1 MNESRYLRAAVEGA
15 TSVGLVTML
24 YDRLAADLHRA
35 AEAVRQHDVEA
46 RCAQIKHALLIVQQL
61 EGSLD
66 HEQGGPAARTLAEF
80 YSYARAKMMEAQI
93 KGDAHLLEKVAG
105 HFAEVRSAW
114 QQVDPGISAPVA
126 ARAVGEES
134 VLSCTV

>member
-1 MNESRYLRAAVEGA
+1 
-15 TSVGLVTML
+15 ML
-24 YDRLAADLHRA
+24 YDRLCADLLRA
-35 AEAVRQHDVEA
+35 AEAVRHHDVEA

-93 KGDAHLLEKVAG
+93 KGDAQLLEKVAR
-105 HFAEVRSAW
+105 HFSEVRGAW
-114 QQVDPGISAPVA
+114 QQVDPGVSTPVA
-126 ARAVGEES
+126 ARVVGEES
-134 VLSCTV
+134 TLSCTV